1 MTLLTDLSRAR
12 VSFQQRTIL
21 MILEEKPMTR
31 CANTEAL
38 SAHSDQPDPIG
49 QEEGET
55 CGRYEE
61 PDEDA
66 PRGYKPKPCGG
77 VMRDAGWAAYC
88 DTCGE
93 IGD

>member
-1 MTLLTDLSRAR
+1 MNITGYDEWK
-12 VSFQQRTIL
+12 
-21 MILEEKPMTR
+21 LEG
-31 CANTEAL
+31 
-38 SAHSDQPDPIG
+38 PDEGRQEPG
-49 QEEGET
+49 TEEGET